1 MSYEAGSL
9 ANEVDDKSRIC
20 TYFLGGLDIPHVK
33 GPLGIFQRT
42 KSEKDDTRKL
52 VHAINRALG
61 DDIVPDSSV
70 DAIFEKMWP
79 DLETHLLSMPKAE
92 EMPKLPTIDETLS
105 ELLELAR
112 ASANRGKQSEW
123 LDQLAAEHK
132 DVLPLI
138 FRLFKGVNLD
148 QLLSPPAPEPPPPPA
163 REPLAVFCIKLKAD
177 SEIKKIQGTVAAM
190 TAMGEIVV
198 LIGNEVVAKFESVES
213 WWREVPDD
221 TSPKI
226 ITGTLDSGSK

>member
-1 MSYEAGSL
+1 
-9 ANEVDDKSRIC
+9 
-20 TYFLGGLDIPHVK
+20 
-33 GPLGIFQRT
+33 
-42 KSEKDDTRKL
+42 

-92 EMPKLPTIDETLS
+92 EMPKLPSTDETLS

-148 QLLSPPAPEPPPPPA
+148 QLLSTPAPEPPPPPA

-177 SEIKKIQGTVAAM
+177 PEIKKIQGTVAAM

-213 WWREVPDD
+213 WWREVLDD
-221 TSPKI
+221 TSPKV
-226 ITGTLDSGSK
+226 ITGTLDSSNK